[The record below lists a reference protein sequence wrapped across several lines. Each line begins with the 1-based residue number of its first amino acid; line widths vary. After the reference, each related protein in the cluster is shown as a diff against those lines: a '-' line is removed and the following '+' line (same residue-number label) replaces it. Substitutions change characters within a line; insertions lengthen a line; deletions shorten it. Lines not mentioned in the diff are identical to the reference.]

1 MEWILTSDR
10 LPEDLEQVLI
20 TWTNTKPEP
29 YYKEILGKNFTGAGY
44 YYDGYWY
51 WWSDV
56 TDDLLKEYGNR
67 LQFNP
72 YLMDEAIKVI
82 AWQPFPK
89 PLEE

>member
-20 TWTNTKPEP
+20 TYTNTRPEP
-29 YYKEILGKNFTGAGY
+29 YYKDILGKNFTGAGY
-44 YYDGYWY
+44 YYDGHWY

-56 TDDLLKEYGNR
+56 TDDLLKEYGR
-67 LQFNP
+67 MPFNP
-72 YLMDEAIKVI
+72 YLMDEAIKVL

-89 PLEE
+89 PLKE

>member
-10 LPEDLEQVLI
+10 LPKDLEQVLI

-72 YLMDEAIKVI
+72 YLMDEAIKVL

-89 PLEE
+89 PLKG